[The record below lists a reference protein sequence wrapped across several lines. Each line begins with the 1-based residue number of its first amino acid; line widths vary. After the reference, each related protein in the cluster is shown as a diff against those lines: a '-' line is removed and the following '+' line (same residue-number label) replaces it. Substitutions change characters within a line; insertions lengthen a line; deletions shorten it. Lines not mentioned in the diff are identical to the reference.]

1 MSGLARCLCIQLF
14 TSFRPSSGM
23 RCDSRLLSSFITG
36 ALTATTVT
44 LFLLRVVPGTYVVL
58 PCDPTITARPVLMED
73 YFDHIEKQEVFP
85 DDSLIDT
92 RPLHS
97 HGVKEV
103 IALHSKKSRPQKKK
117 KKKTPQEK
125 DLPHQKLT
133 SKVDTQ
139 TTKEAVD
146 APKDLQQQLKDLQE
160 KENLLKGSVWS
171 VSVQQQPKQ
180 RKEQQEQLQIK
191 QHLEEI
197 QLHLQK
203 QSEEIKQKLE
213 EEIKKRKLKGKAAE
227 MFKEKYGTGL
237 HLQQNSLQ
245 KHPVDKKKS
254 ESEIRSQM
262 EKNEIPARRKRDSYP
277 KKNSV
282 AQVNSHNKIPK
293 HQKPP
298 DSKLLQAIIKKKI
311 DPLGLYT
318 NNYNKLLHHHNKE
331 NENDGY
337 QLSMQEFPATK
348 ASTGAITS
356 VPKFSQVLPLKTKAS
371 QVSP

>member
-1 MSGLARCLCIQLF
+1 MSGLCKVPMYPTV
-14 TSFRPSSGM
+14 TSFRPPSGM

-58 PCDPTITARPVLMED
+58 PCDPTITARPVLMEE

-117 KKKTPQEK
+117 KKKTPQDKE
-125 DLPHQKLT
+125 LSQQKLS
-133 SKVDTQ
+133 SKANTQ

-180 RKEQQEQLQIK
+180 KNVQEQLQIK

-213 EEIKKRKLKGKAAE
+213 EEIKKKKLKGKAAE
-227 MFKEKYGTGL
+227 MFKEKYGSGL

-254 ESEIRSQM
+254 ESELKSQM
-262 EKNEIPARRKRDSYP
+262 EKNEIPVRKKRESYP
-277 KKNSV
+277 KKNY
-282 AQVNSHNKIPK
+282 AQVNSHNKTPK

-298 DSKLLQAIIKKKI
+298 DSKLLQAIIKKKS

-318 NNYNKLLHHHNKE
+318 SNYNKLLHHHNKE
-331 NENDGY
+331 NDSH

-348 ASTGAITS
+348 ASTGTITS
-356 VPKFSQVLPLKTKAS
+356 VPKFSQILPLKTKAS